1 MTQKNPHRRCCRSLG
16 EGRVLKLGSSGSG
29 RGWYLKVRQH
39 AENSP
44 LYQLPCASPWFWLLP
59 SPTYAFHLGLNH
71 LFPTA
76 PPPSC
81 LCHATCVG
89 TDLVLTWREVS
100 GPSPPA
106 GKETRGACL
115 SPSCSLSLT
124 AVSLAS
130 QAGAS
135 RPEHS

>member
-29 RGWYLKVRQH
+29 RGWYLKGRQH

-44 LYQLPCASPWFWLLP
+44 LYHLPCASPWFWLLP

-76 PPPSC
+76 PPPQLPLPC
-81 LCHATCVG
+81 YLCGHRSS
-89 TDLVLTWREVS
+89 TDLEGSVWAFSTCWERD
-100 GPSPPA
+100 
-106 GKETRGACL
+106 KR
-115 SPSCSLSLT
+115 SLSVPFMLFVT
-124 AVSLAS
+124 NCC
-130 QAGAS
+130 QPGF
-135 RPEHS
+135 PGWCF